1 MAYGIHWE
9 WRGFGEVSDRFRT
22 LFDSL
27 QPLFSREEV
36 TDTYVWVPKLQ
47 INLKLRAGNG
57 DKDGLKF
64 KRLKDEDG
72 DLEQW
77 EENREEMYEY
87 PLVVEAWEKL
97 GEELGKLNVGLPAM
111 SREPLDREATLRLLR
126 QADARVRLVE
136 VTKRRKASLWSG
148 PDGDVKVEIAD
159 ISSPQTVS
167 SVGLENWGELAA
179 PDEAAKGTLLVASK
193 ALGTHKE
200 PLTPMSYLQAVE
212 NWANGVEI

>member
-1 MAYGIHWE
+1 M
-9 WRGFGEVSDRFRT
+9 SDRFRT

-87 PLVVEAWEKL
+87 PLVVEAWKKL

-111 SREPLDREATLRLLR
+111 PREPLDREATLRLLR
-126 QADARVRLVE
+126 QADARVRLIE

-148 PDGDVKVEIAD
+148 PDGEVKVEIAD

-179 PDEAAKGTLLVASK
+179 PDEAAKGTLLVARK
-193 ALGTHKE
+193 ALGTPKE
-200 PLTPMSYLQAVE
+200 PLTPMNYLQAVG
-212 NWANGVEI
+212 NWADGVEI